1 MRNLTSIKVAE
12 DDLPSEIDR
21 SLHVVDRPQVA
32 KHSKAL
38 GPQVGLRLS
47 RLMKVRELTDRALAD
62 KAQISFTTIQ
72 NLRRGFGGQAGI
84 GTIFNVAKALNVAP
98 EWLAFGAGPVPDD
111 LINK

>member
-1 MRNLTSIKVAE
+1 MRNLTSIKVAAV
-12 DDLPSEIDR
+12 DLPSEIDQ
-21 SLHVVDRPQVA
+21 SL
-32 KHSKAL
+32 HSKAL

-47 RLMKVRELTDRALAD
+47 RLMKIRELTDRALAD
-62 KAQISFTTIQ
+62 QAQISFTTIQ